1 MPTLTQTTTGLVP
14 VQNKN
19 GTGLADLFLPK
30 TSTNG
35 LLDNQWLP
43 ILVRIV
49 TYTNGWLHG
58 TDPYEST
65 LRSPNGD
72 IFELF

>member
-19 GTGLADLFLPK
+19 GTGLADLYLPK

-49 TYTNGWLHG
+49 TYTNG
-58 TDPYEST
+58 
-65 LRSPNGD
+65 
-72 IFELF
+72 